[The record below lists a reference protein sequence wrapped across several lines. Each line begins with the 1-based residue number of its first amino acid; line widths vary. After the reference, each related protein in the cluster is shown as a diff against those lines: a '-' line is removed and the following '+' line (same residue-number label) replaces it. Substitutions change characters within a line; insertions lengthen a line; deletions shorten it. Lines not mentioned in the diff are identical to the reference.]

1 MTMSQGRICQRAR
14 LILACFALMAGV
26 ALLPARRLA
35 PQAQEL
41 IDMTL
46 LFHGSVQGKIAP
58 CG

>member
-1 MTMSQGRICQRAR
+1 MLKGRSSRRAR
-14 LILACFALMAGV
+14 LLLACFALMGGV
-26 ALLPARRLA
+26 ALLPVRWLTS
-35 PQAQEL
+35 QAEEL